1 MASVELAETIY
12 GRWLE
17 LRAADVFDEVLPR
30 AKAYRSVTSE
40 GEVFGYDTC
49 EHQVRRRV
57 VIPGSGPVGG
67 DSVVG
72 LVETYFAVRH
82 SNGWGHNLHVHLVE
96 VKDESLQLSHFA
108 QLFRDM
114 AALRNA
120 LQVVGVSSGVQARKW
135 LHRNLYVHGALLGP
149 SASGEVL
156 VTEAMLDK
164 LYDHL
169 DNGYTQPPIRVGCVS
184 IRSKRVIV
192 KRIDPAMN
200 YSFDQWDRNQK
211 ERERAKQVIHG
222 LLGASPMW
230 SEWVESRQAE
240 QRPGNVPQ
248 SDEHELTQRELNGRR
263 EASLRLLTRIGFTLT
278 DADRE
283 RIRLCE
289 DAASLDK
296 CIEDILGVRNPSS
309 LLS

>member
-1 MASVELAETIY
+1 MELAETIY
-12 GRWLE
+12 SRWLE
-17 LRAADVFDEVLPR
+17 LRAAGAFDEVLPS
-30 AKAYRSVTSE
+30 AKAYRAVNNE
-40 GEVFGYDTC
+40 GEAFGYDTC

-57 VIPGSGPVGG
+57 VIPGSGPIGG
-67 DSVVG
+67 DGVVG
-72 LVETYFAVRH
+72 LVETYFSVRY

-96 VKDESLQLSHFA
+96 VKNESLQISHFA

-114 AALRNA
+114 AAVRHA
-120 LQVVGVSSGVQARKW
+120 LQVAGVSSKVQARRW
-135 LHRNLYVHGALLGP
+135 LHRRLYVHGALLGP

-156 VTEAMLDK
+156 AAEAMLDK

-169 DNGYTQPPIRVGCVS
+169 DNGYAQPPIRVGCVS
-184 IRSKRVIV
+184 VRSKRVVV
-192 KRIDPAMN
+192 KRVDPAMN
-200 YSFDQWDRNQK
+200 YSFEKWERDEK
-211 ERERAKQVIHG
+211 ECARAKQMIDG

-230 SEWVESRQAE
+230 SEWLEALQVE
-240 QRPGNVPQ
+240 QRPDADGQ
-248 SDEHELTQRELNGRR
+248 CDERELAQRELNGRR
-263 EASLRLLTRIGFTLT
+263 EASLRLLARIGFTLT

-296 CIEDILGVRNPSS
+296 CIEGILGVRNPSS